1 MKKFTLVLIS
11 LALLASC
18 NNNKENSTFFTKL
31 NDFKFDYTTFNSFE
45 VFESSLKETFKYDED
60 TDKKNLISSLEEML
74 DGCEY
79 FYSNPLSLK
88 DDGTSSLSSLNDN
101 FNSNDYPFDEEV
113 ETIDGKTITLNYNID
128 TLSITY
134 YMKLNKSSAKALY
147 IDNESLSNGFTMLR
161 ILNPNKTLI
170 SSNEIDVKGDYE
182 FYIKLDLGEK
192 SDLFDK
198 IITQY
203 TE

>member
-11 LALLASC
+11 LVLLASC

-31 NDFKFDYTTFNSFE
+31 NDFEFDYTTFNSFE

-101 FNSNDYPFDEEV
+101 FNSSDYPFDEEV

-134 YMKLNKSSAKALY
+134 YMKLNKSSAEALY
-147 IDNESLSNGFTMLR
+147 IGNESLSNGFTMLR